1 MSKVL
6 IKKRILAT
14 RLRLAGKSYSQIK
27 KELKVSKSTLSYWL
41 RNNPLSKRQLNK
53 LVYKNEKRIERFRNT
68 MRVKREGRLSNVY
81 KKEKQGILTLT
92 DREVYLGGLFLY
104 WGEGG
109 KTAKTRTAFSNTNPE
124 MIKFV
129 LYWLIKIL
137 KTPKEKI
144 IVRLHLY
151 KDMNIKKE
159 IKYWSKMI
167 KISEKQFRKPYIKET
182 TLKSLTYKGF
192 GHGTCNLEIDNR
204 DLKEKIMMG
213 IKVISDK
220 YSKIH
225 DKM

>member
-1 MSKVL
+1 M

-14 RLRLAGKSYSQIK
+14 NLRLAGKSYSQIK
-27 KELKVSKSTLSYWL
+27 KELGVSKSTLSYWL
-41 RNNPLSKRQLNK
+41 NKYPLSKKQIEK
-53 LVYKNEKRIERFRNT
+53 LVYKNEIRIERFRNT
-68 MRVKREGRLSNVY
+68 MRLKRENRLKDVY
-81 KKEKQGILTLT
+81 KKEKQGILPLT
-92 DREVYLGGLFLY
+92 DREVYIGGLFLY

-109 KTAKTRTAFSNTNPE
+109 KTARTRTAFSNTSPE
-124 MIKFV
+124 MIKFA

-137 KTPKEKI
+137 NTPKEKI

-151 KDMNIKKE
+151 KDMKIKKE

-167 KISEKQFRKPYIKET
+167 KMPEKQFRKPYIKAT

-220 YSKIH
+220 YSENSW
-225 DKM
+225 

>member
-1 MSKVL
+1 MSKRL
-6 IKKRILAT
+6 IQKRILAKN
-14 RLRLAGKSYSQIK
+14 LRLEGKSYSQIK

-41 RNNPLSKRQLNK
+41 RNHPLSKKQLDK

-68 MRVKREGRLSNVY
+68 MRLKRENRLSNVY
-81 KKEKQGILTLT
+81 KKEKHKILPLT
-92 DREVYLGGLFLY
+92 DREAYLGGLFLY

-109 KTAKTRTAFSNTNPE
+109 KTARTRTAFSNTNPE

-137 KTPKEKI
+137 NTPTEKI

-151 KDMNIKKE
+151 KDMKIKKE
-159 IKYWSKMI
+159 IKFWSKAI
-167 KISEKQFRKPYIKET
+167 KIPEKQFRKPYIKET

-220 YSKIH
+220 YSENSASW
-225 DKM
+225 

>member
-1 MSKVL
+1 M

-14 RLRLAGKSYSQIK
+14 NLRLVGKSYSQIK
-27 KELKVSKSTLSYWL
+27 KELGVSKSTLSYWL
-41 RNNPLSKRQLNK
+41 NKYPLSKKQIEK
-53 LVYKNEKRIERFRNT
+53 LVYKNEIRIERFRNT
-68 MRVKREGRLSNVY
+68 MRLKRENRLKDVY
-81 KKEKQGILTLT
+81 KKEKKGILPLT
-92 DREVYLGGLFLY
+92 DREVYIGGLFLY

-109 KTAKTRTAFSNTNPE
+109 KTARTRTAFSNTSPE
-124 MIKFV
+124 MIKFA

-137 KTPKEKI
+137 NTPKEKI

-151 KDMNIKKE
+151 KDMKIKKE

-167 KISEKQFRKPYIKET
+167 KMPEKQFRFRKPYIKAT

-220 YSKIH
+220 YSENSW
-225 DKM
+225 

>member
-1 MSKVL
+1 MYRKYGYKV
-6 IKKRILAT
+6 T
-14 RLRLAGKSYSQIK
+14 R
-27 KELKVSKSTLSYWL
+27 VSRNYYQEEKNKWL
-41 RNNPLSKRQLNK
+41 PLSKRELF
-53 LVYKNEKRIERFRNT
+53 IA
-68 MRVKREGRLSNVY
+68 
-81 KKEKQGILTLT
+81 
-92 DREVYLGGLFLY
+92 GLFLY

-124 MIKFV
+124 MIKFI

-137 KTPKEKI
+137 NISKEKI

-159 IKYWSKMI
+159 IKYWSKVI
-167 KISEKQFRKPYIKET
+167 KISEKQFRKPYIKAT

-213 IKVISDK
+213 IKAISDK
-220 YSKIH
+220 YSENVC
-225 DKM
+225 